1 MMLLTKFF
9 QNIFCLHANTSCML
23 LTPLCFPEACSASNA
38 MLLSPPFFFREWQL
52 INNHQKSRNIAQVRN
67 EYGKTTLYHW
77 KNGGIPLRTIRYVLV
92 RGELEQSGG
101 FYHENISPA
110 ECHRGIAFSC
120 FFQEL
125 ELLSVVSGKIH
136 IDKSRFDTYAKIKIN

>member
-1 MMLLTKFF
+1 M
-9 QNIFCLHANTSCML
+9 
-23 LTPLCFPEACSASNA
+23 
-38 MLLSPPFFFREWQL
+38 